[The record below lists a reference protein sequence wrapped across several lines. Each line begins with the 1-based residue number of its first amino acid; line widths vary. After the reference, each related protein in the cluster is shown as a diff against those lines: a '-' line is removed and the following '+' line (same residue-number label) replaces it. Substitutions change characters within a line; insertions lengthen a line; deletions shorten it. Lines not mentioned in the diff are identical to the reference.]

1 MTDSPFKPGQTYKTR
16 GGREALIYCND
27 APGDYP
33 VHGRIDTGVVTWTG
47 SGCSSIGFAYSS
59 SDLIPPAPPR
69 IREMGWCNLWR
80 DGSISF
86 YRSQADAEY
95 AAGAYCIRT
104 AVLCMVDEI
113 VDGEPGK

>member
-1 MTDSPFKPGQTYKTR
+1 MTDSIFQPGQTYKTR
-16 GGREALIYCND
+16 GEGEAEIFAERNGFLFGRTDCSAMRWHQNGRWALNSES
-27 APGDYP
+27 
-33 VHGRIDTGVVTWTG
+33 T
-47 SGCSSIGFAYSS
+47 F
-59 SDLIPPAPPR
+59 DLLPPPPPR

-113 VDGEPGK
+113 VDGEPGE